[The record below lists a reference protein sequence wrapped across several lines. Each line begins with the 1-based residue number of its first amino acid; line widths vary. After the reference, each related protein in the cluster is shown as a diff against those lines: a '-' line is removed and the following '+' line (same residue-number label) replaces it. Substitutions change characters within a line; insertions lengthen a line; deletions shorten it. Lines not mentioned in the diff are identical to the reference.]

1 MRRSGAVI
9 AALVGAPVLLVGSS
23 AAALE
28 VTFDQVTAT
37 AGAAALGLV
46 GGPLGG
52 LAGSVLGR
60 QIGRKIHPRPREIDL
75 SDLRSQPH
83 VTPIRDD
90 RIIDPGVGV
99 EDRAVDSTPIRMVEL
114 RPEEADAR
122 TYLASGPTGSA
133 HRAAEARAYLASARH
148 RAPRVRTYLA
158 AAPRPAAEP
167 ETAAAQAIPVSATV
181 SAHPGTLDDQLKR
194 LHARQAPEAEAV
206 LVQKVADVR

>member
-1 MRRSGAVI
+1 MRKSGAVI
-9 AALVGAPVLLVGSS
+9 AALVGAPLLLAGSS

-28 VTFDQVTAT
+28 IPFDQVTAT

-60 QIGRKIHPRPREIDL
+60 QVGRKIHPRPREIDL

-83 VTPIRDD
+83 VTPIREE
-90 RIIDPGVGV
+90 RIIDSGVGV

-122 TYLASGPTGSA
+122 TYLASGPGVSS
-133 HRAAEARAYLASARH
+133 HRAAQARAYLTSARH
-148 RAPRVRTYLA
+148 RAPRARTYLA
-158 AAPRPAAEP
+158 SARRPAAQP
-167 ETAAAQAIPVSATV
+167 DTAALHAIPVSARV
-181 SAHPGTLDDQLKR
+181 GVQAGTLDDQLNQLR
-194 LHARQAPEAEAV
+194 ARQGTDPEAV